1 MLKNTGLLHKIFVN
15 RNLPSLLLRQ
25 QTGSLSTFT
34 NTNSIKLNTYNV
46 GIQTQNCKVLV
57 SSKSQV
63 IHRVSGCLCSQF
75 CTNMAA
81 NPIATYEEVKDLP
94 NHPEKLLIDVRE
106 PHELQETGKIPTS
119 INIPLGDVER
129 AFSDNT
135 SSSEFERL
143 YGVPKPKVDDYL
155 ILSCRT
161 GRRMANVEEELKLP
175 SDAFKQKYK
184 REKPNET
191 TEVIFHCLKGGR
203 AQRACDTATG
213 LGYKNARNFKGS
225 WTEWAEKE
233 VADLETEL
241 NLSSDNFREKYGR
254 EKPSKTNEIMFH
266 CSKGGRGQKA
276 CDAAIAMGFV
286 NARNYKGGWN
296 EWAEKESL
304 SKE

>member
-119 INIPLGDVER
+119 INIPL
-129 AFSDNT
+129 
-135 SSSEFERL
+135 
-143 YGVPKPKVDDYL
+143 
-155 ILSCRT
+155 
-161 GRRMANVEEELKLP
+161 ANVEEELKLP